1 MEEIVVESDLL
12 EEWLRTAFLDDD
24 GQVFLPCGACDDE
37 LSQVLSL
44 IHDRVPVVRHEGHV
58 YAPASWLAKEHPRFA
73 ETIDTIAA
81 SVRNGKGGNAAATE
95 LIST

>member
-1 MEEIVVESDLL
+1 MDQIVVESDLL

-24 GQVFLPCGACDDE
+24 GQVFLPCGAWDDE

-73 ETIDTIAA
+73 ETINTIAA